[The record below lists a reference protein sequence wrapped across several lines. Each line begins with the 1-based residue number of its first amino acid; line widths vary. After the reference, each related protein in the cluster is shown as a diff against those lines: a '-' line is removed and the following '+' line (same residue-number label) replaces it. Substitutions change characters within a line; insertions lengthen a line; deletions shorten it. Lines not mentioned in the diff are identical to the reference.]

1 MLAQQ
6 RKWDEI
12 TAILQRKDN
21 NNYDCETWLRECFH
35 RHSGQTALHL
45 VLKHQPPRN
54 LVCLL
59 IAELHQCN
67 PRNVAQSIA
76 DNFGSTPLHVAVYSG
91 CDVHVIEKLL
101 CGKHAP
107 RDNPAAIP
115 DTNGRYS
122 LHWACS
128 PQVLAVHSERTAFRI
143 INLLAIAYPK
153 AVYAKDNKGQTP
165 KYMAEQ
171 AFTTKV
177 ALPKA
182 LLSAE
187 LLLLKEHGGTLEDLR
202 ASWAVAPLPVVEPV
216 IESQSVSSLGWDE
229 ETNGVVEEMPVPLAA
244 SDETSTYYNSSS
256 SDVVRTKADR
266 SNKNSSN
273 NLSIR
278 RKKSLPRAHSR
289 PRLNRSAINF
299 RFI

>member
-1 MLAQQ
+1 MLTQQ

-45 VLKHQPPRN
+45 VLKHRPPRS
-54 LVCLL
+54 LVSLL
-59 IAELHQCN
+59 IAELYQCN

-91 CDVHVIEKLL
+91 CDVRVIEKLL
-101 CGKHAP
+101 CGKYAP

-115 DTNGRYS
+115 DTNGRYA

-171 AFTTKV
+171 AFTTKL

-187 LLLLKEHGGTLEDLR
+187 LMLLKEHGGTLEDLR
-202 ASWAVAPLPVVEPV
+202 ASWAVAPLPVVEPA
-216 IESQSVSSLGWDE
+216 EGQSVSSLGWDE
-229 ETNGVVEEMPVPLAA
+229 ETDGVIEEMPVPLAA

-256 SDVVRTKADR
+256 SYDVRTKTDR
-266 SNKNSSN
+266 LTKSSSN

-278 RKKSLPRAHSR
+278 RKNSIPRSRSR
-289 PRLNRSAINF
+289 PQLKKSAINF